1 MYPAEI
7 PRFAAARARA
17 RASHVGWRVD
27 GHRSLHSRADPRRG
41 EGLRAQ
47 TEHPTQY
54 VLHSLSFVE
63 PERPAS
69 RSGGLIRHAS
79 THARACL
86 RPSLDFKIR

>member
-54 VLHSLSFVE
+54 VLHSRNIVE
-63 PERPAS
+63 PTRPAS
-69 RSGGLIRHAS
+69 RSGGLIPQLN

-86 RPSLDFKIR
+86 RSSPYFKIR